1 MFGEV
6 FICQFPFTSGAGSK
20 MRPALVLFDLQQD
33 AVICRITSV
42 LRNDP
47 LDITLADWQA
57 AGLLKP
63 SIARLDRI
71 VTAEK
76 SIFVRRLGTLSTSD
90 MNAVRTMWNQHMR
103 LCRAASPPTLH
114 HSIPTTPLP
123 SWPAPAKT

>member
-42 LRNDP
+42 LRNGP
-47 LDITLADWQA
+47 LDIKLADWQA

-63 SIARLDRI
+63 SIARLHRI

-76 SIFVRRLGTLSTSD
+76 SIFVRQLGILSASD

-103 LCRAASPPTLH
+103 L
-114 HSIPTTPLP
+114 
-123 SWPAPAKT
+123 

>member
-20 MRPALVLFDLQQD
+20 MRPAHVLFDLQQD

-103 LCRAASPPTLH
+103 L
-114 HSIPTTPLP
+114 
-123 SWPAPAKT
+123 